1 MKSIVLPSEASEV
14 KSALHLALF
23 PVLKFSGHDPVSHLL
38 SDLPGG
44 TGTKCRRN
52 GSQIKTALPPRAR
65 GALE

>member
-1 MKSIVLPSEASEV
+1 MNSIVLPSEAYEV

-44 TGTKCRRN
+44 TGTKCSRN
-52 GSQIKTALPPRAR
+52 GPQTKAALPPRA
-65 GALE
+65 